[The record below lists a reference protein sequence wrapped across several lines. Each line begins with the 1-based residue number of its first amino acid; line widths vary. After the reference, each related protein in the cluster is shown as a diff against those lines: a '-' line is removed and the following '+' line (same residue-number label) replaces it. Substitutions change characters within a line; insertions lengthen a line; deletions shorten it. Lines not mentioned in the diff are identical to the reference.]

1 MLCFVV
7 IIFNS
12 LLFNFFFFRY
22 IFFLMC
28 LDLVLEDQQLF
39 IDLFCLSLS
48 QWLSLPHPLWAP
60 FGSCQ
65 SLWVCCNL
73 CLLPHLPS
81 QVLPLPGKNL
91 RCAAVF

>member
-1 MLCFVV
+1 
-7 IIFNS
+7 
-12 LLFNFFFFRY
+12 
-22 IFFLMC
+22 MC

-39 IDLFCLSLS
+39 LDLFCPSVS

-91 RCAAVF
+91 RCAAAF